1 MMRWMGALFIIAG
14 GWSCGGKMAKR
25 YQMEEENLQQLE
37 RLLLWMQN
45 ELRCRCPDLC
55 TLLRLAAERSIGD
68 IQKIFVIFSE
78 QIAERELTDLSAAL
92 LPVLQRHADIGKSV
106 HQVLQELVK
115 AVELDGKIIR
125 PAQVVVCKGAAEEEG
140 KAQDN
145 EEENK

>member
-1 MMRWMGALFIIAG
+1 
-14 GWSCGGKMAKR
+14 MAKR

-45 ELRCRCPDLC
+45 ELRCRCPELC

-68 IQKIFVIFSE
+68 IQKIFIIFSE

-115 AVELDGKIIR
+115 SLGEFDLQGQMEQLRAVQALCQLLLQQHRMERDGKIRCYKTVGIC
-125 PAQVVVCKGAAEEEG
+125 AGVALAVILL
-140 KAQDN
+140 
-145 EEENK
+145 